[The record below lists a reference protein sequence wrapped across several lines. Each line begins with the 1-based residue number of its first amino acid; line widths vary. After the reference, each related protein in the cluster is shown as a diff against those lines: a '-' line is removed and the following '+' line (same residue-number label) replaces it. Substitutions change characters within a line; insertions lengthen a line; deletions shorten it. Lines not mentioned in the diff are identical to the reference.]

1 MANLFF
7 VVTVRHPEGERL
19 PILLD
24 ADRQPV
30 VWINLY
36 ILKRLRRRL
45 SFNSLLKVTRI
56 LGFIY
61 AWSLRQKFSLRE
73 RLESGNGLT
82 QNEIDSLCSW
92 LRRNFRTADA
102 VRSLAVAPSSV
113 KSRLDVARQFVDWH
127 FNAAISA
134 RPVGSNDIKDIRA
147 KQTAC
152 KQMFA
157 DAAKGRTQSSEHA
170 KALLEPETRRLLAIC
185 EVDSP
190 ENPWKRPCRV
200 RNRLIIHLMLA
211 LGLRRGELLKL
222 RTSDCHLTR
231 AIPEIRVERS
241 PDDDDDPR
249 INEPQVKTE
258 SRHLPCERQLA
269 RDLHQFICVTR
280 RETRLADR
288 MPFLFLS
295 RTGLP
300 LSLNRVNGI
309 VSQIGLRHPEFA
321 DLHPHCL
328 RSTCATDFKETA
340 RRRGLDESDIDKDMQ
355 TFFGWRSD
363 QSIAPYV
370 EGATR
375 REAAEIGLAYQQSL
389 FGSASE
395 AS

>member
-1 MANLFF
+1 MANPFF
-7 VVTVRHPEGERL
+7 VVTVRHPGGERL

-56 LGFIY
+56 LGFLY
-61 AWSLRQKFSLRE
+61 AWSLRQTSSLRE
-73 RLESGNGLT
+73 PLESGNGLT

-113 KSRLDVARQFVDWH
+113 KFRLDVIWQFVDWH
-127 FNAAISA
+127 FNAAITA
-134 RPVGSNDIKDIRA
+134 RPVGSSEIKDIRA

-152 KQMFA
+152 KKIFA
-157 DAAKGRTQSSEHA
+157 DAAKGRGQSSEHA
-170 KALLEPETRRLLAIC
+170 KPLLEPEKRRLLAIC

-190 ENPWKRPCRV
+190 ENPWKKPYRI
-200 RNRLIIHLMLA
+200 RNRLIIRLMLA

-222 RTSDCHLTR
+222 QVSHCHLSR
-231 AIPEIRVERS
+231 AIPEIHVERS
-241 PDDDDDPR
+241 PDDDKDPR

-258 SRHLPCERQLA
+258 SRQLPCDRQLA

-280 RETRLADR
+280 RENRLADR
-288 MPFLFLS
+288 MPFLFQS
-295 RTGLP
+295 RSGLP
-300 LSLNRVNGI
+300 LSLNRLDGI
-309 VSQIGLRHPEFA
+309 FGQIGLVHPEFS

-328 RSTCATDFKETA
+328 RSTCVTDFKETA

-363 QSIAPYV
+363 KSIAPYV
-370 EGATR
+370 EDATR
-375 REAAEIGLAYQQSL
+375 REAAEIGLAYQHSL
-389 FGSASE
+389 FGSS
-395 AS
+395 S